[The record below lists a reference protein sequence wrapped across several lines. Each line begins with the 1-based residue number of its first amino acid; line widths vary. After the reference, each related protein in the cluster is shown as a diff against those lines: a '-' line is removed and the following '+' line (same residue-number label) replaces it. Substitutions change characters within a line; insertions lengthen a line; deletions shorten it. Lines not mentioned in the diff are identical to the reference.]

1 MSLRERIADIPDR
14 PGVYLFRNRK
24 GEVIYVGK
32 AASLSDRV
40 RSYLNPPGDQKTSAL
55 VANIADVEFIL
66 VPSETE
72 ALILES
78 DLVKRYRPRYNIR
91 LKDDK
96 SWLYIRVTGEE
107 FPRICLTRKV
117 LPDGGR
123 YYGPFTSARAVRLG
137 FKVLRKAFRLKV
149 CRDEIRG
156 DGRPCLD
163 YQIGLCSGA
172 CAGLIS
178 REDYMES
185 VEELDA
191 FLTGKHQAL
200 LKKLKKRMQ
209 TLSEN
214 QEYEKAG
221 ILRDRIAAMERLI
234 EGQRRTIPVAY
245 SQDVVGIARGETL
258 ASVQVFAVRDGR
270 ILGREQVF
278 LEGVEGEADGE
289 IVGTFLKQYY
299 SRRRPPGEVVI
310 GTLPGE
316 AEAIGAFL
324 SDQRGKKV
332 RLVVPRRGKRVELLQ
347 TAEKNARY
355 SLLRAED
362 KEKAASLK
370 RAAVLELKDALGL
383 SLTPHRIEAFD
394 ISNISGQMAV
404 GSMVAF
410 EGGVPDKAGYRR
422 YKIKGAQGPDDPGMI
437 REVVTRRYSKHPLPD
452 LVLVDGGAAQVG
464 AAVDALGSLGMEG
477 AAVAGL
483 AKRLEEVY
491 LPGRPETLRLP
502 QDSRA
507 LLLLREIRDEA
518 HRFALAYH
526 RKLRSK
532 GLRYS
537 ALDDIPGIGKAKKRA
552 LLKRFGSVEGVKR
565 ASLEDLQ
572 TVKGVGA
579 RLARLIKEGLG
590 RPPLTG

>member
-1 MSLRERIADIPDR
+1 MSLKERLVQIPDK
-14 PGVYLFRNRK
+14 PGVYLFRNQK
-24 GEVIYVGK
+24 GQVIYVGK
-32 AASLSDRV
+32 AASLRNRV
-40 RSYLNPPGDQKTSAL
+40 RSYLNPPGDPKTAAL
-55 VANIADVEFIL
+55 VGNIADVEFIL
-66 VPSETE
+66 VPTETE

-96 SWLYIRVTGEE
+96 SWLYIKVTDEE
-107 FPRICLTRKV
+107 FPRICLTREV
-117 LPDGGR
+117 RPDGGR
-123 YYGPFTSARAVRLG
+123 YYGPFTSARAVRQG
-137 FKVLRKAFRLKV
+137 FKVLRKAFRLRG

-156 DGRPCLD
+156 DGQTCLD

-191 FLTGKHQAL
+191 FLTGKHDTL
-200 LKKLKKRMQ
+200 LRRLKKRMLE
-209 TLSEN
+209 LSRN
-214 QEYEKAG
+214 QEFEKAG

-258 ASVQVFAVRDGR
+258 ACVQVFAVRDGR

-278 LEGVEGEADGE
+278 LEGVEGEAEGE
-289 IVGTFLKQYY
+289 IVATFLKQYY

-310 GTLPGE
+310 GALPGE
-316 AEAIGAFL
+316 AKAIEAFL

-332 RLVVPRRGKRVELLQ
+332 RLVVPKRGKRVELLQ

-370 RAAVLELKDALGL
+370 RAAVLELKEALGL

-404 GSMVAF
+404 GSMVVF
-410 EGGVPDKAGYRR
+410 EDGVPDKAGYRR

-464 AAVDALGSLGMEG
+464 AAMDALESLGMKAE
-477 AAVAGL
+477 VAGL
-483 AKRLEEVY
+483 AKRQEEVY
-491 LPGRPETLRLP
+491 LPGRPEPLRLP
-502 QDSRA
+502 PDSRP

-518 HRFALAYH
+518 HRFAVAYH
-526 RKLRSK
+526 KKLRAK

-552 LLKRFGSVEGVKR
+552 LLKRFGSLEGVRRASVEELMEVEGIGE
-565 ASLEDLQ
+565 SLA
-572 TVKGVGA
+572 KN
-579 RLARLIKEGLG
+579 IK
-590 RPPLTG
+590 TSSN